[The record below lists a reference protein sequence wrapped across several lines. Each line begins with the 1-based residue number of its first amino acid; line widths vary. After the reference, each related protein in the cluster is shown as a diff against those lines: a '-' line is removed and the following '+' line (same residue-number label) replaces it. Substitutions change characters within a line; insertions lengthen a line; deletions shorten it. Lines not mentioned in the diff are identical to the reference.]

1 MSKSAIQNQLWY
13 IVANE
18 QYLKPLLENEK
29 ISEEVY
35 NEVLEKL
42 YNEFEI

>member
-29 ISEEVY
+29 LARRCIMR
-35 NEVLEKL
+35 
-42 YNEFEI
+42 F